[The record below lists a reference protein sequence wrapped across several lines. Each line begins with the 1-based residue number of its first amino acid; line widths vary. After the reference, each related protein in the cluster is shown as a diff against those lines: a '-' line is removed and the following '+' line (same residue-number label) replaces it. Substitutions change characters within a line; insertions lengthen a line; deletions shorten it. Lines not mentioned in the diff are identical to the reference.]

1 MRGSK
6 KKLLFLHA
14 CDAEQ
19 HLAKHNNSLGLVGVQ
34 AGDWHHF
41 GLRSPWCL
49 QQIGSAG
56 FTKLV
61 WGSVVLRSSRT
72 FQKPQESIKN
82 FSLANKRW
90 GKTNS
95 WCKVRQNFTT
105 TLCGGGKVTLSTGLA
120 LGAPLTELR
129 VHNRTAESSLNRF
142 CSQLQVFSRL
152 QTAAE
157 ETLSDL

>member
-6 KKLLFLHA
+6 KKLLFLQA
-14 CDAEQ
+14 CDTEQ

-41 GLRSPWCL
+41 DLRSPWCL
-49 QQIGSAG
+49 QQIGSTG

-82 FSLANKRW
+82 FSLADKRRV
-90 GKTNS
+90 KTNS
-95 WCKVRQNFTT
+95 WCKVRQNFT
-105 TLCGGGKVTLSTGLA
+105 LWGGGKVTLNTGLA
-120 LGAPLTELR
+120 LWAPLTELCG
-129 VHNRTAESSLNRF
+129 HNRTAESSLNCF
-142 CSQLQVFSRL
+142 CSRLRVFSRL